1 MREYKTVAK
10 AYPKKRPAKER
21 TQDYY
26 PIYHNFEENEAK
38 AQASRCLQCPIDLL
52 RGLESEFTFCRT
64 GCPLNNNIPRWLKK
78 TYEHDYA
85 SAFELSNARSP
96 FPEILGRVCPKKGL
110 CESACTLEK
119 TPYHAVSIG
128 NVEVYLN
135 EKAIEEG
142 AVPFYGRAS
151 ERTFKVA
158 VVGSGPAGLSCATF
172 LLRAGIDV
180 ELYERENRVG
190 GLLMYGI
197 PNFKLPK
204 SVILR
209 RFEWM
214 KNAGMKVHLNTEV
227 GKDVSLSELQEKFD
241 AVFLGLGVPIGRCAG
256 MENEDAK
263 GVYQVMELLT
273 QTQKNL
279 LDHALQQ
286 SILRDKHVI
295 VIGGGDSA
303 MDALRTAIRHK
314 AKSVTCV
321 YRRNE
326 ASMPGSP
333 AEVVN
338 AKEEGVVFRFNALPK
353 KALVDENR
361 HVVGLEILET
371 YLDANNRLQTKEES
385 VQTLPADS
393 IILALGFEAKRFS
406 FYEELDLAI
415 GRSNTLIVNENKE
428 TSHPF
433 IFAGGDVV
441 RGANLVVNAALDG
454 REAAVA
460 IARKLGIMEDQ
471 KLYM

>member
-1 MREYKTVAK
+1 MRDYKTIAK
-10 AYPKKRPAKER
+10 AYPRKRPAEER
-21 TQDYY
+21 IEDYY
-26 PIYHNFEENEAK
+26 PIYHNFEESEAK

-52 RGLESEFTFCRT
+52 RGLESEFKFCRT

-78 TYEHDYA
+78 TYEHDYLG
-85 SAFELSNARSP
+85 AFELSNARSP

-110 CESACTLEK
+110 CESSCTLEK
-119 TPYHAVSIG
+119 TEYHAVSIG
-128 NVEVYLN
+128 NVEVFLN
-135 EKAIEEG
+135 ETAYEQGAI
-142 AVPFYGRAS
+142 PDYGQATGRKF
-151 ERTFKVA
+151 RVA
-158 VVGSGPAGLSCATF
+158 VVGSGPASLSCATF
-172 LLRAGIDV
+172 LLRSNIEV

-214 KNAGMKVHLNTEV
+214 KEAGMKVHLNTEV

-241 AVFLGLGVPIGRCAG
+241 AIFLGLGVPKGRSAD
-256 MENEDAK
+256 MENEEAN
-263 GVYQVMELLT
+263 GVHQVMTLLT

-279 LDHALQQ
+279 LDHALQE
-286 SILRDKHVI
+286 SILHNKHVV

-321 YRRNE
+321 YRRDE
-326 ASMPGSP
+326 ESMPGSR
-333 AEVVN
+333 AEVIN
-338 AKEEGVVFRFNALPK
+338 AKEEGVQFIFNAMPK
-353 KALVDENR
+353 KALLDAQNR
-361 HVVGLEILET
+361 VVGLEILKT
-371 YLDANNRLQTKEES
+371 YTDENNRLQSDPKS
-385 VQTLPADS
+385 LQTLPADS

-406 FYEELDLAI
+406 FYDELGLNV
-415 GRSNTLIVNENKE
+415 GKSNTLIVDENNETN
-428 TSHPF
+428 HPF

-454 REAAVA
+454 RTAAVA
-460 IARKLGIMEDQ
+460 IARKLGLVEDQ

>member
-1 MREYKTVAK
+1 MRDYKTIAK
-10 AYPKKRPAKER
+10 AYPRKRPAEER
-21 TQDYY
+21 IEDYY
-26 PIYHNFEENEAK
+26 PIYHNFEESEAK

-52 RGLESEFTFCRT
+52 RGLESEFKFCRT

-78 TYEHDYA
+78 TYEHDYLG
-85 SAFELSNARSP
+85 AFELSNARSP

-110 CESACTLEK
+110 CESSCTLEK
-119 TPYHAVSIG
+119 TEYHAVSIG
-128 NVEVYLN
+128 NVEVFLN
-135 EKAIEEG
+135 ETAYEQGAI
-142 AVPFYGRAS
+142 PDYGQATGRKF
-151 ERTFKVA
+151 RVA
-158 VVGSGPAGLSCATF
+158 VVGSGPASLSCATF
-172 LLRAGIDV
+172 LLRSNIEV

-214 KNAGMKVHLNTEV
+214 KEAGMKVHLNTEV

-241 AVFLGLGVPIGRCAG
+241 AIFLGLGVPKGRSAD
-256 MENEDAK
+256 MENEEAN
-263 GVYQVMELLT
+263 GVHQVMTLLT

-279 LDHALQQ
+279 LDHALQE
-286 SILRDKHVI
+286 SILHNKHVV

-321 YRRNE
+321 YRRDE
-326 ASMPGSP
+326 ESMPGSR
-333 AEVVN
+333 AEVIN
-338 AKEEGVVFRFNALPK
+338 AKEEGVQFIFNAMPK
-353 KALVDENR
+353 KALLDAENR
-361 HVVGLEILET
+361 VVGLEILKT
-371 YLDANNRLQTKEES
+371 YTDENNRLQSDPKS
-385 VQTLPADS
+385 LQTLPADS

-406 FYEELDLAI
+406 FYDELGLNV
-415 GRSNTLIVNENKE
+415 GKSNTLIVDENNETN
-428 TSHPF
+428 HPF

-454 REAAVA
+454 RTAAVA
-460 IARKLGIMEDQ
+460 IARKLGLVEDQ